1 MCMLQT
7 RHKVKNECQAL
18 KQFTINLILVDWSAG
33 DSCGNSTKRKTQQTA
48 RQRRLR
54 LTVCPRK
61 APDLSRNQR
70 RQWSSTIYPHP
81 FSMLVRF

>member
-33 DSCGNSTKRKTQQTA
+33 DSCGTAQNVRRNRRCDSDGCGLRCARGKRP
-48 RQRRLR
+48 
-54 LTVCPRK
+54 TV
-61 APDLSRNQR
+61 AGINED
-70 RQWSSTIYPHP
+70 SSLLQYIPIR
-81 FSMLVRF
+81 SLC